1 MAFSVCSWNVEFFGS
16 RRPGETHA
24 QVAERIDNVFD
35 LLAQPGIQSDVFAIY
50 EVNGAQVFQKVT
62 DAFPDY
68 SWQITEGPGTQQILV
83 GFRIPAFVT
92 QRVEFSRGFTGPLRP
107 GVLVTVPHQGQ
118 VYPMLFLHLKA
129 ADAAIDFGVRAY
141 QHDKVR
147 SLRKSLD
154 AAAATDRANF
164 IVAGDLNNVGMNL
177 SFSGRDITI
186 DEEIDRLRNMYE
198 SRFDELVLLDKTADA
213 TFWNGPGSSDP
224 PADID
229 HVVAASRV
237 HLAMV
242 GQGQS
247 VEVKGWPELTT
258 DTAKGD
264 WIRRFS
270 DHALL
275 RFTIE
280 GAGQPHP

>member
-1 MAFSVCSWNVEFFGS
+1 VAFSVCSWNVEFFGS
-16 RRPGETHA
+16 KRPGESQA
-24 QVAERIDNVFD
+24 QVNSRIDDVFD
-35 LLAQPGIQSDVFAIY
+35 LLAQPGIQADVFAVY

-62 DAFPDY
+62 NAFPDY

-83 GFRIPAFVT
+83 GFRVPAFVT
-92 QRVEFSRGFTGPLRP
+92 QRVEFSHGFTGPLRP
-107 GVLVTVPHQGQ
+107 GILVTVPHQGQ
-118 VYPMLFLHLKA
+118 IYPMLFLHLKA

-147 SLRKSLD
+147 SLRKTLD
-154 AAAATDRANF
+154 TAATAERANF

-177 SFSGRDITI
+177 SFSSRDISI
-186 DEEIDRLRNMYE
+186 DDEIARLRHMYE
-198 SRFDELVLLDKTADA
+198 SRFDELVLLEKTANA

-224 PADID
+224 PSDID

-237 HLAMV
+237 NLTALT
-242 GQGQS
+242 GDRK
-247 VEVKGWPELTT
+247 VEVKGWPELGT
-258 DTAKGD
+258 DADKGA
-264 WIRRFS
+264 WIRRYS

-280 GAGQPHP
+280 GAG

>member
-16 RRPGETHA
+16 KRPGESQA
-24 QVAERIDNVFD
+24 QVESRIDDVFD
-35 LLAQPGIQSDVFAIY
+35 LLSQPGIQSDVFAIY

-107 GVLVTVPHQGQ
+107 GLLVTVPHQGQ

-154 AAAATDRANF
+154 SATSQSRANF

-177 SFSGRDITI
+177 TFSDRDITI
-186 DEEIDRLRNMYE
+186 DEEIARLRNMYE
-198 SRFDELVLLDKTADA
+198 SRFDDLVLLKKTTNA

-237 HLAMV
+237 NVAKLPN
-242 GQGQS
+242 GDS
-247 VEVKGWPELTT
+247 VEVKGWPELPT
-258 DTAKGD
+258 DDEKKT

-275 RFTIE
+275 RFTIQ
-280 GAGQPHP
+280 GAG

>member
-24 QVAERIDNVFD
+24 QVANRIDEVFD
-35 LLAQPGIQSDVFAIY
+35 FLAQSEIQADIFAIY

-62 DAFPDY
+62 AEFPDY
-68 SWQITEGPGTQQILV
+68 SWQITEGSGTQQILV
-83 GFRIPAFVT
+83 GFRVPAFVT
-92 QRVEFSRGFTGPLRP
+92 QRIEFSRGFTGPLRP

-141 QHDKVR
+141 QHDKAR
-147 SLRKSLD
+147 SLRKALD
-154 AAAATDRANF
+154 AAATTKRANF
-164 IVAGDLNNVGMNL
+164 IIAGDLNNVGMNL
-177 SFSGRDITI
+177 SFSRRDISI
-186 DEEIDRLRNMYE
+186 DEEITRVRNMYE
-198 SRFDELVLLDKTADA
+198 SRYDELVLLEKTADA

-237 HLAMV
+237 HLATLPA
-242 GQGQS
+242 GQK
-247 VEVKGWPELTT
+247 VEVKGWPELAT
-258 DTAKGD
+258 DTEKGE

-280 GAGQPHP
+280 DAG

>member
-16 RRPGETHA
+16 KRPGESRA
-24 QVAERIDNVFD
+24 QVENRINEVFD
-35 LLAQPGIQSDVFAIY
+35 LLSRPEIQSDVFAIY

-107 GVLVTVPHQGQ
+107 GLLVTVPHEGQ

-141 QHDKVR
+141 QHEKVR

-154 AAAATDRANF
+154 SAAASDRANF

-177 SFSGRDITI
+177 SFSDRDITI
-186 DEEIDRLRNMYE
+186 DEEIARLRNMYE
-198 SRFDELVLLDKTADA
+198 SRFDDLVLLKKTTNA

-237 HLAMV
+237 HVAKLPN
-242 GQGQS
+242 GDS
-247 VEVKGWPELTT
+247 VEVKGWPEMPT
-258 DTAKGD
+258 DAEKEA
-264 WIRRFS
+264 WIQRFS

-275 RFTIE
+275 RFTIQ
-280 GAGQPHP
+280 GAD

>member
-16 RRPGETHA
+16 RRPGESHT
-24 QVAERIDNVFD
+24 QVSNRIDDVFG
-35 LLAQPGIQSDVFAIY
+35 LLARPDIQADIFAIY
-50 EVNGAQVFQKVT
+50 EVNGSQVFQKVI

-107 GVLVTVPHQGQ
+107 GVLVTVSHQEQ

-129 ADAAIDFGVRAY
+129 ADAAIDFGVRSY

-154 AAAATDRANF
+154 GAAASKRANF
-164 IVAGDLNNVGMNL
+164 IVAGDLNNVGMDL
-177 SFSGRDITI
+177 TFSGRDISI
-186 DEEIDRLRNMYE
+186 DEEIARLRKMYE
-198 SRFDELVLLDKTADA
+198 SRYDDLVLLRKSASA

-224 PADID
+224 PSDID
-229 HVVAASRV
+229 HVVAASRI
-237 HLAMV
+237 HMAALSNGEA
-242 GQGQS
+242 
-247 VEVKGWPELTT
+247 VEVKGWPELGT
-258 DTAKGD
+258 DDEKAT
-264 WIRRFS
+264 WIRRYS

-275 RFTIE
+275 RFTVE
-280 GAGQPHP
+280 GAG

>member
-16 RRPGETHA
+16 RRSGETHA
-24 QVAERIDNVFD
+24 QVADRIDDVFD
-35 LLAQPGIQSDVFAIY
+35 LLTSPEVQSDVFAIY
-50 EVNGAQVFQKVT
+50 EVNGGQVFDKVSE
-62 DAFPDY
+62 ALPDY
-68 SWQITEGPGTQQILV
+68 SWQITEGSGTQQILV

-92 QRVEFSRGFTGPLRP
+92 QRIEFSRGFTGPLRP
-107 GVLVTVPHQGQ
+107 GALVTVHDQGQ

-129 ADAAIDFGVRAY
+129 ADAAIDFGVRSY

-164 IVAGDLNNVGMNL
+164 IIAGDLNNVGMNL
-177 SFSGRDITI
+177 SFSRRDISI
-186 DEEIDRLRNMYE
+186 DEEIERMRHMYE
-198 SRFDELVLLDKTADA
+198 SRYDELVLLEKSADA

-224 PADID
+224 PSDID
-229 HVVAASRV
+229 HVFAASRV
-237 HLAMV
+237 KMATLPGGA
-242 GQGQS
+242 S
-247 VEVKGWPELTT
+247 VEVKGWPELAT
-258 DTAKGD
+258 DEEKAA

-275 RFTIE
+275 RFTVE
-280 GAGQPHP
+280 GAG

>member
-1 MAFSVCSWNVEFFGS
+1 MSFSVCSWNVEFFGS
-16 RRPGETHA
+16 RRPGGTRE
-24 QVAERIDNVFD
+24 QVARRIDDVFD
-35 LLAQPGIQSDVFAIY
+35 FLAQPDIQSDVFAIY

-62 DAFPDY
+62 QAFPDY
-68 SWQITEGPGTQQILV
+68 SWEITEGPGTQQILV

-154 AAAATDRANF
+154 AAALTDRANF
-164 IVAGDLNNVGMNL
+164 IMAGDLNNVGMNL
-177 SFSGRDITI
+177 SFSGRDISI
-186 DEEIDRLRNMYE
+186 NEEIARLRNMYE
-198 SRFDELVLLDKTADA
+198 SRYDDLVLLEKTADA

-229 HVVAASRV
+229 HVVAAARV
-237 HLAMV
+237 NLATLPDAK
-242 GQGQS
+242 S
-247 VEVKGWPELTT
+247 VAVKGWPELAT
-258 DTAKGD
+258 DDEKKA
-264 WIRRFS
+264 WIGRFS

-280 GAGQPHP
+280 GAG

>member
-1 MAFSVCSWNVEFFGS
+1 L
-16 RRPGETHA
+16 P
-24 QVAERIDNVFD
+24 
-35 LLAQPGIQSDVFAIY
+35 AQPGIQSDVFAIY

-62 DAFPDY
+62 NAFPDY

-83 GFRIPAFVT
+83 GFRVPAFVT
-92 QRVEFSRGFTGPLRP
+92 QRVEYSRGFTGPLRP

-154 AAAATDRANF
+154 SAAASDRANF

-177 SFSGRDITI
+177 SFSGRDISI
-186 DEEIDRLRNMYE
+186 DEEIARLRSMYE
-198 SRFDELVLLDKTADA
+198 SRFDELVLLEKTANA

-224 PADID
+224 PSDID

-237 HLAMV
+237 HIAPLP
-242 GQGQS
+242 QGQR

-258 DTAKGD
+258 DAVKE
-264 WIRRFS
+264 S
-270 DHALL
+270 
-275 RFTIE
+275 
-280 GAGQPHP
+280 